1 MRSKKRDYGVEL
13 PPPFIIMNQSCK
25 VWTGLRDG
33 GRRAIFSDNIE
44 DAKELHY
51 DTQFKVVQN
60 ITYETLEKI
69 YL

>member
-1 MRSKKRDYGVEL
+1 
-13 PPPFIIMNQSCK
+13 MNQSCK

-33 GRRAIFSDNIE
+33 GRRAAFSDNME

>member
-1 MRSKKRDYGVEL
+1 MKSKKRDYGVEL

-33 GRRAIFSDNIE
+33 GRRAVFSNNIE
-44 DAKELHY
+44 DAKETIEE
-51 DTQFKVVQN
+51 DKVYRALS
-60 ITYETLEKI
+60 IAYETLEKI

>member
-25 VWTGLRDG
+25 VWVGLRDG
-33 GRRAIFSDNIE
+33 GRRAAFSENIE

>member
-1 MRSKKRDYGVEL
+1 MRSKKRDYGIEL

-25 VWTGLRDG
+25 VWAGLRDG
-33 GRRAIFSDNIE
+33 GRRAIFSNNIE